1 MTVYAITD
9 TKKGRTGIVPTY
21 LQTIYIY
28 IYIPSSCLVLAKWS
42 HVFFQINLLPN
53 YNICV
58 CDTADALMFLI
69 FSTTEHILA
78 SVTL

>member
-9 TKKGRTGIVPTY
+9 TKKGRTGIVPIY
-21 LQTIYIY
+21 LSSNY
-28 IYIPSSCLVLAKWS
+28 IYIPSGCLVLAKWS